1 MNFWDH
7 FNVLRGVLFRI
18 AIVVIA
24 VMVGMF
30 VAMPWIFDNV
40 ILAPCDSS
48 FPTYRLFDAVTG
60 LVDGGGGVADTDF
73 HVEMINFELTAQLQ
87 IHLSAS
93 FWLSLIVCFP
103 IVIYML
109 WTFIRP
115 GLYPKERRGARA
127 AFLFGNVM
135 FYLGLLCSYYMVFPL
150 CLRFLA
156 DYRITDSIPNMVSL
170 SSYMDNF
177 YMLNLMMGIAFE
189 LPLLAWLLG
198 KMGLLTRRFF
208 SRYRRHAVVVILI
221 LAAVITPTGDP
232 FTLLMVFLP
241 LYFLWE
247 LSAYIVPKAQPETK
261 DA

>member
-1 MNFWDH
+1 
-7 FNVLRGVLFRI
+7 
-18 AIVVIA
+18 
-24 VMVGMF
+24 
-30 VAMPWIFDNV
+30 
-40 ILAPCDSS
+40 
-48 FPTYRLFDAVTG
+48 
-60 LVDGGGGVADTDF
+60 
-73 HVEMINFELTAQLQ
+73 
-87 IHLSAS
+87 
-93 FWLSLIVCFP
+93 
-103 IVIYML
+103 
-109 WTFIRP
+109 
-115 GLYPKERRGARA
+115 
-127 AFLFGNVM
+127 
-135 FYLGLLCSYYMVFPL
+135 MVFPL

-198 KMGLLTRRFF
+198 KIGLLTRRFF
-208 SRYRRHAVVVILI
+208 SKYRRHAVVVILI

-247 LSAYIVPKAQPETK
+247 LSAYIVPKAQPETE